1 MKKNVFKTLGL
12 SLLIASS
19 ALAPTAFAA
28 DKKTAEAEKIEVT
41 PTSDSVTKQE
51 LAAIYVLSEICP
63 SLIGKDLKFNK
74 AYDNLVKAYLNND
87 AKAVETL
94 NKRVKGKDFQEA
106 LKEARADAKAASD
119 NDNRQICDDVRNY
132 YSK

>member
-12 SLLIASS
+12 SFLIASS

-28 DKKTAEAEKIEVT
+28 EKKSEPEKIEVT
-41 PTSDSVTKQE
+41 PMSDSVTKQE

-74 AYDNLVKAYLNND
+74 AYDNLVKAYLNNE
-87 AKAVETL
+87 ANAVETL
-94 NKRVKGKDFQEA
+94 NKRVKGKDYQEA

-119 NDNRQICDDVRNY
+119 DDNRQICDDVRNY